1 MERNIT
7 DLENS
12 SSVRSIQRGVG
23 PDWVIITE
31 PDGGPQP
38 NVVEVFADHTANYE
52 VAGKLQT
59 DSETIVRVNEV
70 PA

>member
-12 SSVRSIQRGVG
+12 SKVRSIQCGVG
-23 PDWVIITE
+23 SDWIVITN

-38 NVVEVFADHTANYE
+38 NVVSVFADHTDKYE
-52 VAGKLQT
+52 LAGKVQT
-59 DSETIVRVNEV
+59 ESETIVHVNEV
-70 PA
+70 SA

>member
-12 SSVRSIQRGVG
+12 SKVRSIQRGVG
-23 PDWVIITE
+23 PDWVVITD
-31 PDGGPQP
+31 PDTGPQP
-38 NVVEVFADHTANYE
+38 NPVRVFADHTDQYE
-52 VAGKLQT
+52 LAGTLRT

-70 PA
+70 EA